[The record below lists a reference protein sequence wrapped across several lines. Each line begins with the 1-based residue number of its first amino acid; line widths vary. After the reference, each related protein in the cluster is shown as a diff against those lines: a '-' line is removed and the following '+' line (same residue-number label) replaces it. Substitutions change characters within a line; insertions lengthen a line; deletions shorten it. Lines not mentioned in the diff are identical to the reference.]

1 MDFLNPEALKETF
14 FGTETPEESR
24 CCSFAGAEW
33 GKKKKCCKK
42 FKKGKQ
48 CKKCPKR

>member
-1 MDFLNPEALKETF
+1 MI
-14 FGTETPEESR
+14 
-24 CCSFAGAEW
+24 
-33 GKKKKCCKK
+33 GKKRNTDLFEPGKDIVIPCACFYSKDVKKKCCKK